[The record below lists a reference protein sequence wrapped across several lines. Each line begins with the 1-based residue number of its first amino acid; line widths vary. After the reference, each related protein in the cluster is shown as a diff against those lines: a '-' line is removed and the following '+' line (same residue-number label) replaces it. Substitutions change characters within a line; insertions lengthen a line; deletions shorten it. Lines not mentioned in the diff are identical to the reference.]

1 MTTEERLVK
10 LEKQLEDLLLARD
23 VVFTESLRKRLLQN
37 TIFAGITSTSLTDI
51 NETTNVPGGGG
62 NVTHAEA
69 FDKKV
74 RVTIDGTDY
83 WVGLYST

>member
-1 MTTEERLVK
+1 MTIEERLTK
-10 LEKQLEDLLLARD
+10 LEKENEDLRLARD

-37 TIFAGITSTSLTDI
+37 TIFAGIISTSLTDI
-51 NETTNVPGGGG
+51 NETTIVPVGGG

-74 RVTIDGTDY
+74 RVSIDGTEY
-83 WVGLYST
+83 WFGLYNT